1 MRRPTLLI
9 HIGLMILASVI
20 IVLLALLWMN
30 LFTHHGSSVE
40 IPDIYGLPESEAEQ
54 LLDKAHLRYE
64 IIDSVYTTEVPKGA
78 VYDLTP
84 KAGSK
89 VKAGRI
95 IFITL
100 NAYYPRNGIIP
111 SLIDVSERQA
121 RARLISLGFEN
132 ITPSYVA
139 GSFDGLVMGV
149 QLPSGQT
156 LAPGTRVPPFITL
169 NAYYPRNGIIP
180 SLIDV
185 SERQARARLI
195 SLGFENITPSYVAGS
210 FDGLVMGVQLP
221 SGQTLAPGTRVPL
234 STPLILLISVSTRDS
249 IPHGTLQPYDSIT
262 GSGGLAI
269 PSDSTS
275 HSLEPDDDESWM

>member
-30 LFTHHGSSVE
+30 LFTRHGSSVE
-40 IPDIYGLPESEAEQ
+40 IPDIYGLPESEAEE

-64 IIDSVYTTEVPKGA
+64 VIDSVYTTEVPKGA

-84 KAGSK
+84 KAGSR

-121 RARLISLGFEN
+121 RARLVSLGFEN

-139 GSFDGLVMGV
+139 GSFDGLVMG
-149 QLPSGQT
+149 
-156 LAPGTRVPPFITL
+156 I
-169 NAYYPRNGIIP
+169 
-180 SLIDV
+180 
-185 SERQARARLI
+185 
-195 SLGFENITPSYVAGS
+195 
-210 FDGLVMGVQLP
+210 QLP

-234 STPLILLISVSTRDS
+234 STPLILLVSVATSDS
-249 IPHGTLQPYDSIT
+249 IPHGALQPYDSIME
-262 GSGGLAI
+262 SGGPTL

-275 HSLEPDDDESWM
+275 HTLEPDEDESWM

>member
-30 LFTHHGSSVE
+30 LFTRHGSSVE
-40 IPDIYGLPESEAEQ
+40 IPDIYGLPESEAKE

-64 IIDSVYTTEVPKGA
+64 VIDSVYTTEVPKGA

-84 KAGSK
+84 KAGSR

-121 RARLISLGFEN
+121 RARLVSLGFEN

-139 GSFDGLVMGV
+139 GSFDDLVMGI
-149 QLPSGQT
+149 QLPSGQ
-156 LAPGTRVPPFITL
+156 A
-169 NAYYPRNGIIP
+169 
-180 SLIDV
+180 
-185 SERQARARLI
+185 
-195 SLGFENITPSYVAGS
+195 
-210 FDGLVMGVQLP
+210 
-221 SGQTLAPGTRVPL
+221 LAPGTRVPL
-234 STPLILLISVSTRDS
+234 STPLILLVSVATSDT
-249 IPHGTLQPYDSIT
+249 IPHGALQPYDSIM
-262 GSGGLAI
+262 GSGGSIL
-269 PSDSTS
+269 PSDSTT
-275 HSLEPDDDESWM
+275 HTLEPDEDESWM

>member
-9 HIGLMILASVI
+9 HIGLIILASVL

-30 LFTHHGSSVE
+30 LFTRHGSSVE
-40 IPDIYGLPESEAEQ
+40 IPDIYGLPASEAEQ

-64 IIDSVYTTEVPKGA
+64 VVDSVYTTDVPKGA

-84 KAGSK
+84 KPGSR

-95 IFITL
+95 IFVTL
-100 NAYYPRNGIIP
+100 NASYPRNGIIP

-121 RARLISLGFEN
+121 RARLVSLGFEN

-139 GSFDGLVMGV
+139 GAFDDLVMGV
-149 QLPSGQT
+149 QLPNGQ
-156 LAPGTRVPPFITL
+156 V
-169 NAYYPRNGIIP
+169 
-180 SLIDV
+180 
-185 SERQARARLI
+185 
-195 SLGFENITPSYVAGS
+195 
-210 FDGLVMGVQLP
+210 
-221 SGQTLAPGTRVPL
+221 LAPGTRVPL
-234 STPLILLISVSTRDS
+234 LTPLILLVSVSTRDS
-249 IPHGTLQPYDSIT
+249 IPHGALQPYDSIT
-262 GSGGLAI
+262 GSGGYAL

>member
-30 LFTHHGSSVE
+30 LFTRHGSSVE

-139 GSFDGLVMGV
+139 G
-149 QLPSGQT
+149 P
-156 LAPGTRVPPFITL
+156 
-169 NAYYPRNGIIP
+169 
-180 SLIDV
+180 
-185 SERQARARLI
+185 
-195 SLGFENITPSYVAGS
+195 

-249 IPHGTLQPYDSIT
+249 IPHGTLQPYDSIMGLG
-262 GSGGLAI
+262 GSAI

>member
-100 NAYYPRNGIIP
+100 NAYCPRNGIIP

-121 RARLISLGFEN
+121 RARLISLGFED

-139 GSFDGLVMGV
+139 G
-149 QLPSGQT
+149 P
-156 LAPGTRVPPFITL
+156 
-169 NAYYPRNGIIP
+169 
-180 SLIDV
+180 
-185 SERQARARLI
+185 
-195 SLGFENITPSYVAGS
+195 

-262 GSGGLAI
+262 GSGGSAI